1 LFRRLDVIALFARVF
16 RQAHER
22 YVFEVR
28 QVWLKDDRL
37 TFYIMPAD
45 GFQLPEIMKW
55 IKQVFAQRFN
65 GKAGRIGHIWG
76 DRYESKILAGEP
88 PEEGNNGVRPVYRGM
103 ARNPGFRLFFRRNPP
118 LPPRLTAPH
127 SG

>member
-1 LFRRLDVIALFARVF
+1 
-16 RQAHER
+16 
-22 YVFEVR
+22 VR
-28 QVWLKDDRL
+28 LKDDRL

-88 PEEGNNGVRPVYRGM
+88 PEERNNGDRPVYRGM
-103 ARNPGFRLFFRRNPP
+103 ARDGGFPLFFRHNQP
-118 LPPRLTAPH
+118 LSPRLTAPRP
-127 SG
+127 G

>member
-1 LFRRLDVIALFARVF
+1 LFRRPDVIALFARVF
-16 RQAHER
+16 RQACGR
-22 YVFEVR
+22 FVFEVR
-28 QVWLKDDRL
+28 QLRLKDDRL

-45 GFQLPEIMKW
+45 GFQLPEILKW

-88 PEEGNNGVRPVYRGM
+88 PEEGNNGVRPVYRVM
-103 ARNPGFRLFFRRNPP
+103 ARNQGFSLFFRHNPP
-118 LPPRLTAPH
+118 LPPRLSAPRP
-127 SG
+127 G